1 MIQALL
7 VEDDADL
14 AATILDY
21 LEVEDIGCD
30 YADNG
35 GAGLH
40 MAAAGSYDVVLL
52 DINLPVMNGLEVCA
66 RLRAEGND
74 TPLLMLTARELLDD
88 KVAGFEAGA
97 DDYLV
102 KPFELRELTA
112 RIQAL
117 ARRRSGQ
124 GQVLRCRDLEMNI
137 KAQTVTRQGVPLH
150 LSPIGRRILEV
161 LLRASPEPVTRQ
173 KLLTAVWGE
182 EPPDSDSLKV
192 HLFHLRRLVDGPFGL
207 PLLHTLPGRGFV
219 LREEA

>member
-1 MIQALL
+1 MVQALL

-21 LEVEDIGCD
+21 LEVEGIGCD

-35 GAGLH
+35 RAGLH
-40 MAAAGSYDVVLL
+40 MALAGSYDVVLL
-52 DINLPVMNGLEVCA
+52 DINLPVMDGLQVCGH
-66 RLRAEGND
+66 LRAEGND

-102 KPFELRELTA
+102 KPFELRELTV

-124 GQVLRCRDLEMNI
+124 GQVLRCADLEMNI
-137 KAQTVTRQGVPLH
+137 KAQTVSRRGTALQ
-150 LSPIGRRILEV
+150 LSPMGRRILEV
-161 LLRASPEPVTRQ
+161 LLRASPEPVSRQ
-173 KLLTAVWGE
+173 RLLTAVWGE

-192 HLFHLRRLVDGPFGL
+192 HLFHLRRQLDAPFDV
-207 PLLHTLPGRGFV
+207 PLLHTLPGRGFA
-219 LREEA
+219 LREQA